1 MAGTLML
8 DYDAISQEATK
19 LQTEGDTMS
28 DCIDKI
34 TNIVNG
40 LPDIWQADTGTK
52 YVEQYNELEPSLR
65 EAVQLIDDMVTQ
77 MNQISTN
84 FQDTDSGMAGQM

>member
-1 MAGTLML
+1 MAETLML
-8 DYDAISQEATK
+8 DYEAIASEAAK
-19 LQTEGDTMS
+19 LQSEGETMS

-34 TNIVNG
+34 SNIVNG
-40 LPDIWQADTGTK
+40 LPEIWQADTGRR
-52 YVEQYNELEPSLR
+52 YVEQYSELEPSLK
-65 EAVQLIDDMVTQ
+65 EATQLIFDMVTQ